1 MHLGAVQ
8 EDIAEF
14 EHLNE
19 QTSLFFGSSRLTGE
33 RSLDLEKEIVR
44 G

>member
-8 EDIAEF
+8 EDIDEF

-19 QTSLFFGSSRLTGE
+19 QTSLYFCVDCT
-33 RSLDLEKEIVR
+33 K
-44 G
+44 